1 MEVMVGTDENDTLT
15 EDFLQRYFI
24 ILPITQTVA
33 EQAVIVR
40 KQQKIKLPDA
50 IIQATA
56 QVHNALLV
64 TRNTR
69 DFPENSQG
77 VRIPYQL

>member
-15 EDFLQRYFI
+15 EDFLQSYFLT
-24 ILPITQTVA
+24 LPITQNVA
-33 EQAVIVR
+33 EQAVSIR

-69 DFPENSQG
+69 DFPENSEG
-77 VRIPYQL
+77 VRIPYKL